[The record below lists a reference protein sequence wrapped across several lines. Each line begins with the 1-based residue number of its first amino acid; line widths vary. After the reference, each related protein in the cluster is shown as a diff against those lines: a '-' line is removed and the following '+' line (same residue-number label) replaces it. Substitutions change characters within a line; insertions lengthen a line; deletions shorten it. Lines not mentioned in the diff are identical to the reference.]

1 MILEE
6 LLNEIVEIIEFRK
19 NYRKENGN
27 CWLIARKFSSARL
40 KRLRLLVNEIIKKE
54 ERNYD

>member
-1 MILEE
+1 MLEE

-27 CWLIARKFSSARL
+27 CWCISRKYSSARL
-40 KRLRLLVNEIIKKE
+40 KRLRLLLNEIIKKE
-54 ERNYD
+54 ERNND